1 MMKQPMMKQLMTK
14 RTLFKIRPAPVL
26 ISALLLT
33 LSSITT
39 LVSAQSSWP
48 SHPLRLLIPYAAGG
62 STDILGRRLALK
74 LGEELKQPV
83 VVENKGGAN
92 GGIGVNSFVKSPFDD
107 HYFMVV
113 SYTQLA
119 INPFIY
125 KEKLGYDPDSD
136 LTPIGMIAQ
145 TPNVVV
151 VSNTIPINSLKDL
164 VEYGKSRPGKLAY
177 SSAGIGSTG
186 HLLNE
191 LFKSQTGVD
200 MVHIPYRGN
209 GPAMQALLSGEVQ
222 FNTDNLPQ
230 LIPQIKAGKIKPLA
244 VTSNKRWFQLP
255 DVPTAEEAGFAGLTT
270 VVWFGLVGQAKLPK
284 EITLKMNT
292 ALNRLLKS
300 NEFNASLKEVSLETV
315 PGSPED
321 MVSATKIERERW
333 KRVIEIS
340 GATAE

>member
-1 MMKQPMMKQLMTK
+1 MMNKSMH
-14 RTLFKIRPAPVL
+14 KIHPASVL
-26 ISALLLT
+26 IAAFLLC
-33 LSSITT
+33 LSSITKPV
-39 LVSAQSSWP
+39 LAQSNWP

-62 STDILGRRLALK
+62 STDILGRRLAVK
-74 LGEELKQPV
+74 LGEDLKQPV

-125 KEKLGYDPDSD
+125 KEKLGYDPDAD

-151 VSNTIPINSLKDL
+151 VPNTLPINSLKDL

-200 MVHIPYRGN
+200 MVHIPYMGN
-209 GPAMQALLSGEVQ
+209 GTAMQALLS
-222 FNTDNLPQ
+222 
-230 LIPQIKAGKIKPLA
+230 
-244 VTSNKRWFQLP
+244 
-255 DVPTAEEAGFAGLTT
+255 
-270 VVWFGLVGQAKLPK
+270 
-284 EITLKMNT
+284 
-292 ALNRLLKS
+292 
-300 NEFNASLKEVSLETV
+300 
-315 PGSPED
+315 
-321 MVSATKIERERW
+321 
-333 KRVIEIS
+333 
-340 GATAE
+340 

>member
-1 MMKQPMMKQLMTK
+1 MTK
-14 RTLFKIRPAPVL
+14 IQSTSLFVAPLIVL
-26 ISALLLT
+26 ISAMT
-33 LSSITT
+33 NIAI
-39 LVSAQSSWP
+39 AQSNWP
-48 SHPLRLLIPYAAGG
+48 SRPLRLVIPYAAGG

-74 LGEELKQPV
+74 LGEDLKQPMI
-83 VVENKGGAN
+83 VENKGGAN

-113 SYTQLA
+113 SYAQVA

-125 KEKLGYDPDSD
+125 KDKLGYDPDTD
-136 LTPIGMIAQ
+136 LTPIGIIAQ

-151 VSNTIPINSLKDL
+151 VSNNIPINSLKDL
-164 VEYGKSRPGKLAY
+164 VDYGKSHPGKLAY

-244 VTSNKRWFQLP
+244 VTSTKRWFQLP
-255 DVPTAEEAGFAGLTT
+255 EVPTAEEAGFGGLTT

-284 EITLKMNT
+284 EITLKMN
-292 ALNRLLKS
+292 ASLNHLLKS
-300 NEFNASLKEVSLETV
+300 TEFSASLKEVSLEAV

-321 MVSATKIERERW
+321 MITATKIERDRW
-333 KRVIEIS
+333 KKVIEIS

>member
-1 MMKQPMMKQLMTK
+1 MTK
-14 RTLFKIRPAPVL
+14 QTMFKMPSAPVL
-26 ISALLLT
+26 FSAVLLSLSTLT
-33 LSSITT
+33 PPVL
-39 LVSAQSSWP
+39 AQPSWP
-48 SHPLRLLIPYAAGG
+48 SRPLRLLIPYAAGG

-74 LGEELKQPV
+74 LGEELKQSI

-125 KEKLGYDPDSD
+125 KDKLGYDPDTD

-151 VSNTIPINSLKDL
+151 VSNNIPINSLKDL
-164 VEYGKSRPGKLAY
+164 VDYGKTHPGKLAY

-209 GPAMQALLSGEVQ
+209 GPAMQAMLSGEVQ

-244 VTSNKRWFQLP
+244 VTSTKRWFQLP
-255 DVPTAEEAGFAGLTT
+255 EVPTAEEAGFSGLTT

-284 EITLKMNT
+284 EVTMKMN
-292 ALNRLLKS
+292 ASLNRLLKS
-300 NEFNASLKEVSLETV
+300 NDFTASLKEVSLETV

-321 MVSATKIERERW
+321 MVSATKIERDRW

>member
-1 MMKQPMMKQLMTK
+1 MTK
-14 RTLFKIRPAPVL
+14 IQSTSLFVAPLIVL
-26 ISALLLT
+26 ISAMT
-33 LSSITT
+33 NIAI
-39 LVSAQSSWP
+39 AQSNWP
-48 SHPLRLLIPYAAGG
+48 SRPLRLVIPYAAGG

-74 LGEELKQPV
+74 LGEDLKQPMI
-83 VVENKGGAN
+83 VENKGGAN

-113 SYTQLA
+113 SYAQVA

-125 KEKLGYDPDSD
+125 KDKLGYDPDTD
-136 LTPIGMIAQ
+136 LTPIGIIAQ

-151 VSNTIPINSLKDL
+151 VSNNIPINSLKDL
-164 VEYGKSRPGKLAY
+164 VDYGKSHPGKLAY

-244 VTSNKRWFQLP
+244 VTSTKRWFQLP
-255 DVPTAEEAGFAGLTT
+255 EVPTAEEAGFGGLTT

-284 EITLKMNT
+284 EITLKMN
-292 ALNRLLKS
+292 ASLNRLLKS
-300 NEFNASLKEVSLETV
+300 TEFSASLKEVSLEAV

-321 MVSATKIERERW
+321 MITATKIERDRW
-333 KRVIEIS
+333 KKVIEIS